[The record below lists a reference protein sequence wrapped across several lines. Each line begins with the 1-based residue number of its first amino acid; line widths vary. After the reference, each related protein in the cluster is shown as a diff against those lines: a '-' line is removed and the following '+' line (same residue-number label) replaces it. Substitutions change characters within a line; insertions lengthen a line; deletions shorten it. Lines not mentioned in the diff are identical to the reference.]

1 MSPPI
6 DALMQK
12 SRRALRSARLDLRDG
27 DTDGAV
33 NRSYYA
39 MVSSAQAAL
48 LSSGVPEDKL
58 PRTHAGLISAFGE
71 RVVKSGKVG
80 AEIGRSM
87 NKTEGLRLRADYT
100 GEQLDLSTTEQAP
113 ADAERFV
120 QSVERAFGLQ
130 SISAEAAPS
139 TDHLARQE
147 TAKQEGEDSLWD
159 KSEGMEERRRQA
171 VQDWLEYRRQQKE
184 KARTISQ
191 EREATRARD
200 QSRTP
205 DSGSEIG
212 DDPDTG

>member
-1 MSPPI
+1 MSPRI
-6 DALMQK
+6 TALMQK
-12 SRRALRSARLDLRDG
+12 SRRALRSARLGLRDG

-80 AEIGRSM
+80 AEFGRSM

-100 GEQLDLSTTEQAP
+100 GEQLDLETTEQAL

-120 QSVERAFGLQ
+120 QSVEQAFGLQ
-130 SISAEAAPS
+130 SISAEAVPGP
-139 TDHLARQE
+139 HPP
-147 TAKQEGEDSLWD
+147 AKQMTEDDSLWD

-171 VQDWLEYRRQQKE
+171 VQDWLEYRKQQKQA
-184 KARTISQ
+184 ARASAQ
-191 EREATRARD
+191 EREAARAQD
-200 QSRTP
+200 KHRTP
-205 DSGSEIG
+205 DSAADIT
-212 DDPDTG
+212 DDPDTA

>member
-1 MSPPI
+1 MSSLV
-6 DALMQK
+6 DALVQK

-71 RVVKSGKVG
+71 RVVKSGKVDP
-80 AEIGRSM
+80 EFGRFM
-87 NKTEGLRLRADYT
+87 NKAEGLRLRADYT
-100 GEQLDLSTTEQAP
+100 GEQLDLATTEQAL

-130 SISAEAAPS
+130 SISAEAVPS
-139 TDHLARQE
+139 TDQSARQRS
-147 TAKQEGEDSLWD
+147 Q
-159 KSEGMEERRRQA
+159 RRFP
-171 VQDWLEYRRQQKE
+171 V
-184 KARTISQ
+184 AR
-191 EREATRARD
+191 ATRATWRFAAGTR
-200 QSRTP
+200 SR
-205 DSGSEIG
+205 SFKGSLRFCRNSRR
-212 DDPDTG
+212 